1 MALNPNEEMKMTY
14 TSVVTKDD
22 KPMISV
28 KFERGKDTC
37 EGSVP
42 ECVIT
47 KNDGFTDEEI
57 EGLEYYLRMNTK
69 DIIEQGK
76 SISGLLNIF
85 SKK

>member
-14 TSVVTKDD
+14 TSVVTKDN
-22 KPMISV
+22 KPMISI
-28 KFERGKDTC
+28 KFERGNDIC

-42 ECVIT
+42 ECVIS

-57 EGLEYYLRMNTK
+57 EGLEHYLRMNK
-69 DIIEQGK
+69 REIIEQGK

-85 SKK
+85 SK

>member
-14 TSVVTKDD
+14 TSVVTKDN
-22 KPMISV
+22 KPMISI
-28 KFERGKDTC
+28 KFERGNDIC

-42 ECVIT
+42 ECVIS

-57 EGLEYYLRMNTK
+57 EGLEHYLRMNK
-69 DIIEQGK
+69 KEIIEQGK

-85 SKK
+85 SK